1 MNYRGIEMSYKD
13 LEDKITQDKIAI
25 RYNVVAEGAA
35 MKAEDY
41 PEVKEI
47 LPTEEPFRKIAL
59 EILYEDKI
67 NALKD
72 VKKSL
77 EEGYS
82 PIELINNALMKGI
95 DAVSTLYT
103 KGVYFLPDLMLAGDA
118 MMESVKECEK
128 VLGRKSDTKGT
139 VVCFVAEGDP
149 HDIGKNLIL
158 MFLRAG
164 GFEAIDLGRDVAAQR
179 VVEAVKEYDPLFMTG
194 TALMTTTMTAFPKVV
209 EALKEAGLEVPAIGC
224 GGGAVRKDYVETMDM
239 TVYGVEAYHTPK
251 LADAILTD
259 NKNWEDLRKEYSDIV
274 GEFVSE
280 YAS

>member
-1 MNYRGIEMSYKD
+1 MSYKD

-47 LPTEEPFRKIAL
+47 LPIEEPFRKIAL

>member
-1 MNYRGIEMSYKD
+1 MSYKD
-13 LEDKITQDKIAI
+13 LEDKISQDKIAI

-128 VLGRKSDTKGT
+128 VLGHKSDTKGT

-149 HDIGKNLIL
+149 HDIGNNLIL
-158 MFLRAG
+158 MFIRAG

-251 LADAILTD
+251 LADAILND

>member
-1 MNYRGIEMSYKD
+1 MSYKD

-164 GFEAIDLGRDVAAQR
+164 GFEAIDLGRDVAAHR

>member
-1 MNYRGIEMSYKD
+1 MSYKD

-47 LPTEEPFRKIAL
+47 LPTEEPLRKIAL

>member
-1 MNYRGIEMSYKD
+1 
-13 LEDKITQDKIAI
+13 
-25 RYNVVAEGAA
+25 

-77 EEGYS
+77 DEGYS

-164 GFEAIDLGRDVAAQR
+164 GFEAIDLGRDVAAER

-209 EALKEAGLEVPAIGC
+209 EALKEEGLEVPAIGC

-251 LADAILTD
+251 LADAILND

>member
-1 MNYRGIEMSYKD
+1 MSYKD

-128 VLGRKSDTKGT
+128 VLGHKSDTKGT

-251 LADAILTD
+251 LADAILND

>member
-1 MNYRGIEMSYKD
+1 MSYKD

-259 NKNWEDLRKEYSDIV
+259 NKNWEDLRKEYSV
-274 GEFVSE
+274 ET
-280 YAS
+280 A

>member
-1 MNYRGIEMSYKD
+1 MSYKD

-164 GFEAIDLGRDVAAQR
+164 GFEAIDLGRDVAAER

>member
-1 MNYRGIEMSYKD
+1 MSYKD

-41 PEVKEI
+41 SEVKEI

>member
-1 MNYRGIEMSYKD
+1 MSYKD

-164 GFEAIDLGRDVAAQR
+164 GFEAIDLGRDDAAQR

>member
-1 MNYRGIEMSYKD
+1 MSYKD

-77 EEGYS
+77 EEGNS
-82 PIELINNALMKGI
+82 PIDLINNALMKGI

>member
-1 MNYRGIEMSYKD
+1 MSYKD
-13 LEDKITQDKIAI
+13 LEDKITQDKIAV

-164 GFEAIDLGRDVAAQR
+164 GFEAIDLGRDVAAER

-209 EALKEAGLEVPAIGC
+209 DALKEAGLEVPAIGC

-251 LADAILTD
+251 LADAILND
-259 NKNWEDLRKEYSDIV
+259 NKNWQDLRKEYSDIV

>member
-1 MNYRGIEMSYKD
+1 MSYKD

-118 MMESVKECEK
+118 MMESVKECEN

>member
-1 MNYRGIEMSYKD
+1 MSYKD

-35 MKAEDY
+35 MKTEDY

>member
-1 MNYRGIEMSYKD
+1 MSYKD

-164 GFEAIDLGRDVAAQR
+164 GYEAIDLGRDVAAQR

>member
-1 MNYRGIEMSYKD
+1 MSYKD

-103 KGVYFLPDLMLAGDA
+103 KGVYFLPDLMLAGYA
-118 MMESVKECEK
+118 MMESVKDCEK

>member
-1 MNYRGIEMSYKD
+1 MSYKD
-13 LEDKITQDKIAI
+13 VEDKISQDKIAI

-128 VLGRKSDTKGT
+128 VLGHKSDTKGT

-251 LADAILTD
+251 LADAILND

>member
-1 MNYRGIEMSYKD
+1 MSYKD

-77 EEGYS
+77 DEGYS
-82 PIELINNALMKGI
+82 PIELINSALMKGI

-118 MMESVKECEK
+118 MIESVKECEK

-164 GFEAIDLGRDVAAQR
+164 GFEAIDLGRDVAAER

-209 EALKEAGLEVPAIGC
+209 EALKEEGLEVPAIGC

-251 LADAILTD
+251 LADAILND

>member
-1 MNYRGIEMSYKD
+1 MSYKD

-118 MMESVKECEK
+118 MMVSVKECEK

>member
-1 MNYRGIEMSYKD
+1 MSYKE

-77 EEGYS
+77 DEGFS

-164 GFEAIDLGRDVAAQR
+164 GFEAIDLGRDVAAER

-209 EALKEAGLEVPAIGC
+209 DALKDAGLEVPAIGC

-251 LADAILTD
+251 LADAILND

>member
-1 MNYRGIEMSYKD
+1 MSYKD
-13 LEDKITQDKIAI
+13 VEDKITQDKIAI

>member
-1 MNYRGIEMSYKD
+1 MSYKD
-13 LEDKITQDKIAI
+13 LEDKISQDKIAI

-128 VLGRKSDTKGT
+128 VLGHKSDTKGT

-251 LADAILTD
+251 LADAILND

-274 GEFVSE
+274 GEFISE

>member
-1 MNYRGIEMSYKD
+1 MSYKD
-13 LEDKITQDKIAI
+13 LEDKISQDKIAI

-128 VLGRKSDTKGT
+128 VLGHKSDTKGT

-251 LADAILTD
+251 LADAILND

>member
-1 MNYRGIEMSYKD
+1 MSYKD

-149 HDIGKNLIL
+149 HDIGKNSIL

>member
-1 MNYRGIEMSYKD
+1 MSYKD

-25 RYNVVAEGAA
+25 RYNVVVEGAA